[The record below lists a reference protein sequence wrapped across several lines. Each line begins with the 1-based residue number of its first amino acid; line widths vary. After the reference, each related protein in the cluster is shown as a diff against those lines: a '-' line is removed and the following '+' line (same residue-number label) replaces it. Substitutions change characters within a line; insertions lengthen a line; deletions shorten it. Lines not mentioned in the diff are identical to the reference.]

1 MSYKKRAVIII
12 LQGNQEKAWRQIF
25 ANKWFDEKEKKSRN
39 KESIMKS
46 WLINPIQ
53 SHFCL

>member
-25 ANKWFDEKEKKSRN
+25 ANKRFDEKEKKTRN